1 MNIIKKLLTGTGK
14 EILDSAGGV
23 IDTIAT
29 NDEEKLS
36 AKNRLTEIVTKA
48 LNELSLAQAKVL
60 EIELSGNKLQ
70 RNWRPAVMVT
80 FAFIITYRYFFS
92 LVFGFPAIELPDQFW
107 DLLEI
112 GLGGYVI
119 GRSLEKVTDKVT
131 SNIDMTFL
139 KKKDRANGN

>member
-29 NDEEKLS
+29 NDEEKLE
-36 AKNRLTEIVTKA
+36 AKNKLTEIVTKA
-48 LNELSLAQAKVL
+48 LNELSEAQAKVL
-60 EIELSGNKLQ
+60 AIELSGNRLQ
-70 RNWRPAVMVT
+70 RNWRPAVMIT

-92 LVFGFPAIELPDQFW
+92 QVFGFPAIELPGQFW
-107 DLLEI
+107 SLLEI
-112 GLGGYVI
+112 GMGGYVV

-139 KKKDRANGN
+139 KKKDRGS